1 MKSNSHETLERLIEW
16 YSADVY
22 KVAYCYV
29 KDWQLAEDIMQ
40 EVFYKALKGYDGF
53 NYRSSEKTWLIRITV
68 NTCKDYL
75 KTGWLKRVKTFVID
89 DRLLESY
96 ERPVDVM
103 SWEAQADIYEC
114 IQKLPSR
121 DREIILL
128 FYYEELSYEEISDV
142 LGIPLGTVR
151 SRLSRARLKL
161 KERLRDDY
169 DVASK

>member
-1 MKSNSHETLERLIEW
+1 
-16 YSADVY
+16 
-22 KVAYCYV
+22 
-29 KDWQLAEDIMQ
+29 
-40 EVFYKALKGYDGF
+40 
-53 NYRSSEKTWLIRITV
+53 
-68 NTCKDYL
+68 
-75 KTGWLKRVKTFVID
+75 
-89 DRLLESY
+89 
-96 ERPVDVM
+96 M